1 MSDISAEVY
10 EANSSVVW
18 ANVLTESAAKNR
30 TEARKDLF
38 RCVMVPKFR
47 SL

>member
-18 ANVLTESAAKNR
+18 ANVLTESAKKNI
-30 TEARKDLF
+30 TEEREDLF
-38 RCVMVPKFR
+38 KYVIIAEFR
-47 SL
+47 AV

>member
-10 EANSSVVW
+10 EANSSVVC
-18 ANVLTESAAKNR
+18 ANVLKESAAKNR

-38 RCVMVPKFR
+38 KCVMIAKFR
-47 SL
+47 TV